1 MYVRIRPNRLILDT
15 QMTHKPKKRI
25 DFDIRLEHAQT
36 LADIFEVVK
45 EAVWLS
51 ETKSRGGLM
60 LGLANLGNHPQGF
73 LGAFFTMGS
82 NMIVMNKIPLLRIK
96 DTNPEL
102 YKPYAFH
109 VLLHEYIH
117 SLGYMDEDFVQHKVF
132 EITKPLFGETHLAT
146 QIAEDATRFIPNL
159 AYPHISWKPDNMYIE
174 LVEGFD
180 RSSVSY
186 IN

>member
-1 MYVRIRPNRLILDT
+1 
-15 QMTHKPKKRI
+15 MTYEKPKKMI
-25 DFDIRLEHAQT
+25 DFAIRLEKAQT

-45 EAVWLS
+45 EAVWEK
-51 ETKSRGGLM
+51 ETQSRGGLM

-96 DTNPEL
+96 ETDPKL

-117 SLGYMDEDFVQHKVF
+117 SLGYMNEDFVHRKVY

-146 QIAEDATRFIPNL
+146 QIAKDATSFIPNL
-159 AYPHISWKPDNMYIE
+159 VYPDISWKPDDMHIE

-180 RSSVSY
+180 RSSVNY